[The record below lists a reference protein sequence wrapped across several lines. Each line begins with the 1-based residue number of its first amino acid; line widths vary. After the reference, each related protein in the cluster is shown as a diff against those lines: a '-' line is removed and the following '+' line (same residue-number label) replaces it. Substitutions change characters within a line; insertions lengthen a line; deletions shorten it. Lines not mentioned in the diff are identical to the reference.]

1 MIKKGTRVNIYGREY
16 SIKGDASDE
25 YIRELANFVDAKM
38 REVAGNSSATDIAKT
53 AILAAVNIAHD
64 LHRLKKEQKE
74 RDIAIYKKTEDIIDT
89 IEEQFEDIRFV
100 E

>member
-25 YIRELANFVDAKM
+25 YIRELAGYVDAKM
-38 REVAGNSSATDIAKT
+38 REVAGNGSAMDAAKL
-53 AILAAVNIAHD
+53 AILAAVNIAHE

-74 RDIAIYKKTEDIIDT
+74 QDMAIYKKTEDIIDT
-89 IEEQFEDIRFV
+89 IEEQFEDIKFV

>member
-25 YIRELANFVDAKM
+25 YIRELADYVDLKM
-38 REVAGNSSATDIAKT
+38 REVAGNGSAMDTARA

-64 LHRLKKEQKE
+64 LNRLKKEHRE
-74 RDIAIYKKTEDIIDT
+74 RDMAIYKKTENIIDT
-89 IEEQFEDIRFV
+89 IEEQFEDIRFIK
-100 E
+100 